1 MAAEVVE
8 AVVGA
13 NVQNHR
19 KKPLSARS
27 FNKKV
32 VVGFALTSKMMR
44 DDRLFSYCSGAG
56 DRIEI
61 RTLIYTCTA
70 GGSISWILQIVFS
83 HVVD

>member
-19 KKPLSARS
+19 KKPLSAKS

-44 DDRLFSYCSGAG
+44 DLDRLFYLTVLEQVIG
-56 DRIEI
+56 
-61 RTLIYTCTA
+61 LKF
-70 GGSISWILQIVFS
+70 V
-83 HVVD
+83 H

>member
-19 KKPLSARS
+19 KKPLSAKS

-32 VVGFALTSKMMR
+32 VVGFALTSKMM
-44 DDRLFSYCSGAG
+44 
-56 DRIEI
+56 
-61 RTLIYTCTA
+61 
-70 GGSISWILQIVFS
+70 ILLRSRSALTVLEQVIGLKFV
-83 HVVD
+83 H

>member
-32 VVGFALTSKMMR
+32 VVVFRHPSYSMIITSKMM
-44 DDRLFSYCSGAG
+44 
-56 DRIEI
+56 
-61 RTLIYTCTA
+61 
-70 GGSISWILQIVFS
+70 ILLRERSALLTVLEQVIGLKFV
-83 HVVD
+83 H

>member
-19 KKPLSARS
+19 KKPLSAKS

-44 DDRLFSYCSGAG
+44 DLDRLSYCSGAG